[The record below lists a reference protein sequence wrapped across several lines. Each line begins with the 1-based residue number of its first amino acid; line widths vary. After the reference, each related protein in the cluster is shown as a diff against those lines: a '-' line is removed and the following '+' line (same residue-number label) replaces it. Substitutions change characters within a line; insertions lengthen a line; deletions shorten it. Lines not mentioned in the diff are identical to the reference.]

1 MIPVEFS
8 KDGKNLIIKVPLGAG
23 TPSKSGKMLLVG
35 QTGGWV
41 DSGVDGLRVNVM
53 VGKAA

>member
-1 MIPVEFS
+1 MEFKKEGS
-8 KDGKNLIIKVPLGAG
+8 NLVITVPLGKG
-23 TPSKSGKMLLVG
+23 TPSKSGKMLLAG
-35 QTGGWV
+35 QTGGWI